1 MLISEFFC
9 SKNCEN
15 RLLNKVFMIGCM
27 TCPWAPTAGGTTA
40 QSGQRNDG
48 VTAPNTQQLHHR
60 LGNINRTLH
69 ADIEKPTTLE
79 KIFNNLHNINVY
91 VFMTKKIKFW

>member
-1 MLISEFFC
+1 MIIACLLLNVS

-48 VTAPNTQQLHHR
+48 ITAPNTQKLHTFGSLIQAR
-60 LGNINRTLH
+60 AIPPPSWGSALPL
-69 ADIEKPTTLE
+69 TTGSL
-79 KIFNNLHNINVY
+79 
-91 VFMTKKIKFW
+91 